1 MKKLLMVLVMM
12 PLMALAATE
21 VVNGIEW
28 KSVDGQW
35 FKVNGDEGKY
45 NFFKATVEMVPDP

>member
-1 MKKLLMVLVMM
+1 MQNHR
-12 PLMALAATE
+12 A
-21 VVNGIEW
+21 